1 MLDYIRSIFF
11 FLFGWIWRRW
21 QRQPPVYRGQHV
33 ADLPD
38 KLDSNIVY
46 IVGADGYDWSA
57 AMLCP
62 RGCGKT
68 LEMNLVPDAKPV
80 WKVTEHSDQTV
91 SLRPSVWL
99 RTGCGC
105 HFVLSEGRVKWT

>member
-1 MLDYIRSIFF
+1 MLFQLKSFLN
-11 FLFGWIWRRW
+11 FLFGWIWRLRKA
-21 QRQPPVYRGQHV
+21 PIYRGQHV

-38 KLDSNIVY
+38 KLARGIVY

-62 RGCGKT
+62 GGCGKT
-68 LEMNLVPDAKPV
+68 LEMNLLPDAKPA
-80 WKVTEHSDQTV
+80 WKVTENADTTI

-99 RTGCGC
+99 KTGCRC
-105 HFVLSEGRVKWT
+105 HFVLKDGHVRWT